1 MKEKFLNV
9 LRRTGLD
16 VLLLG
21 LIEKLARN
29 LVKKLTGIHQWAS
42 DALARRIT
50 DTRPSA

>member
-1 MKEKFLNV
+1 MKEKFLNL

-29 LVKKLTGIHQWAS
+29 LVKKLTGLHEWAKS
-42 DALARRIT
+42 ALERRT
-50 DTRPSA
+50 TA